1 VRKLDIPPLIPF
13 EDRSDFEAFALDHLE
28 HFNAIPMEFQAK
40 DGKVYGADACWYTS
54 ILLGINDK
62 IKGAFQ

>member
-1 VRKLDIPPLIPF
+1 
-13 EDRSDFEAFALDHLE
+13 
-28 HFNAIPMEFQAK
+28 MEFQAK

-62 IKGAFQ
+62 IKGVFQ